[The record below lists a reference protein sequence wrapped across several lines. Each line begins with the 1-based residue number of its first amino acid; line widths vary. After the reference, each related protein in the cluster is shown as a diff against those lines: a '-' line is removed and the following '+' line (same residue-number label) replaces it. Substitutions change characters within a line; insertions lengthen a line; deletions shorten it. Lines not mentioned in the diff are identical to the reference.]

1 MANAK
6 WILLIT
12 IQNMFSILVHASMA
26 CDMQKLDVLNRLRLK
41 IGDFAVMLKNWLYS
55 EHTPDSEHRMSVPV
69 NKEEL

>member
-41 IGDFAVMLKNWLYS
+41 IGDFAVMLKN
-55 EHTPDSEHRMSVPV
+55 
-69 NKEEL
+69 